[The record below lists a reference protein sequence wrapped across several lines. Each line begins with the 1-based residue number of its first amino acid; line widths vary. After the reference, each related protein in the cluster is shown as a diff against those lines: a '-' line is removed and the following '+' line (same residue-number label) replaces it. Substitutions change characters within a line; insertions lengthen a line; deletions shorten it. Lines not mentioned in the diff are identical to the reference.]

1 MDGFLPNHIIFCLV
15 YDNTLKG
22 SSKKTELIPE
32 NNHYKITSKFY
43 LPSLKNEL
51 TNQKFDSKKQ
61 CCEAMV
67 IHEDIL
73 QSKATKVL
81 FL

>member
-51 TNQKFDSKKQ
+51 TNTNKGNSK
-61 CCEAMV
+61 
-67 IHEDIL
+67 I
-73 QSKATKVL
+73 
-81 FL
+81 